1 MAPDSIGLHQMQP
14 SMISLI
20 FWKSK
25 LFVDG
30 NHSKLGQMTR
40 YTFKLGTSNGKEFS
54 PTVNVDEIMEDFTL
68 QGYMKQ

>member
-1 MAPDSIGLHQMQP
+1 
-14 SMISLI
+14 
-20 FWKSK
+20 
-25 LFVDG
+25 
-30 NHSKLGQMTR
+30 MTR